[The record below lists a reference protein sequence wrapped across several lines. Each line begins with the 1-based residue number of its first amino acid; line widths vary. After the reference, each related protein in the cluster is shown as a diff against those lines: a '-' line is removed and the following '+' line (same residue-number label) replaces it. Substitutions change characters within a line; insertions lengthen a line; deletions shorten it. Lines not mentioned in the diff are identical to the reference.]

1 MLLLA
6 GLGNPGPEHA
16 NNRHNI
22 GFMVLDK
29 IAERHNLPPFEKKFR
44 GLFTKGTLE
53 KGALGK
59 EETLLL
65 KPTTYMNESGK
76 SLAELIRF
84 YKLPLAQVVVFYD
97 ELDLPPGTLRMKLCG
112 GLAGHNGLRSL
123 KRLLKRLL
131 KVGTDNKI
139 RCVGLGIGHPG
150 DKNKVEAYVL
160 HDFSNAERTWLTP
173 LLDALAEH
181 APLLAMH
188 HDINADTTYQ
198 TLVRKALPILKP
210 KDMH

>member
-29 IAERHNLPPFEKKFR
+29 IAERHNFPPFEKKFR
-44 GLFTKGTLE
+44 GLFTKGALD

-97 ELDLPPGTLRMKLCG
+97 ELDLPPGTLRMKLGG

-123 KRLLKRLL
+123 KAHIGNEFRRA
-131 KVGTDNKI
+131 
-139 RCVGLGIGHPG
+139 RLGIGHPG
-150 DKNKVEAYVL
+150 DKDKVTAYVL

-181 APLLAMH
+181 APLLATH
-188 HDINADTTYQ
+188 NDATYQ
-198 TLVRKALPILKP
+198 NHVRESLKP
-210 KDMH
+210 KDMD

>member
-22 GFMVLDK
+22 GFMAVDK
-29 IAERHNLPPFEKKFR
+29 IAERHNFPPFEKKFR
-44 GLFTKGTLE
+44 GLFTKGTLDRE
-53 KGALGK
+53 GTLGK

-84 YKLPLAQVVVFYD
+84 YKLPLSQLVVFYD
-97 ELDLPPGTLRMKLCG
+97 ELDLPPGTLRMKLGG

-123 KRLLKRLL
+123 KAHIGNEFRRA
-131 KVGTDNKI
+131 
-139 RCVGLGIGHPG
+139 RLGIGHPG
-150 DKNKVEAYVL
+150 DKDKVTSYVL

-181 APLLAMH
+181 APLLATH
-188 HDINADTTYQ
+188 NDTSTNTGTGTGTNTGTDATYQ
-198 TLVRKALPILKP
+198 NRVRESLA
-210 KDMH
+210 HA

>member
-22 GFMVLDK
+22 GFMAIDK
-29 IAERHNLPPFEKKFR
+29 IAERHNFPPFEKKFR
-44 GLFTKGTLE
+44 GLFTKGTLDE
-53 KGALGK
+53 

-84 YKLPLAQVVVFYD
+84 YKLPLSQCVVFYD
-97 ELDLPPGTLRMKLCG
+97 ELDLPPATLRMKLGG

-123 KRLLKRLL
+123 KAHIGNEFRRA
-131 KVGTDNKI
+131 
-139 RCVGLGIGHPG
+139 RLGIGHPG
-150 DKNKVEAYVL
+150 DKDKVTAYVL
-160 HDFSNAERTWLTP
+160 HDFSNAERKWLVP

-181 APLLAMH
+181 APLLVT
-188 HDINADTTYQ
+188 HDDANYQ
-198 TLVRKALPILKP
+198 ACVRESLA
-210 KDMH
+210 HA

>member
-22 GFMVLDK
+22 GFMALDK
-29 IAERHNLPPFEKKFR
+29 IAERHNFPPFEKKFR
-44 GLFTKGTLE
+44 GLFTKGTLDR
-53 KGALGK
+53 
-59 EETLLL
+59 EEALLL

-84 YKLPLAQVVVFYD
+84 YKLPLSQLVVFYD
-97 ELDLPPGTLRMKLCG
+97 ELDLPPGTLRMKLGG

-123 KRLLKRLL
+123 KAHIGNEFRRA
-131 KVGTDNKI
+131 
-139 RCVGLGIGHPG
+139 RLGIGHPG
-150 DKNKVEAYVL
+150 DKDKVTSYVL
-160 HDFSNAERTWLTP
+160 HDFSNAERKWLTP

-181 APLLAMH
+181 APLLATH
-188 HDINADTTYQ
+188 NDTGTDTGIGTDATYQ
-198 TLVRKALPILKP
+198 TRVRESLA
-210 KDMH
+210 HA